1 MTKREK
7 ALSRIKENPK
17 NVRFSELDRILLDIG
32 FEKRQKGSHAVYSYP
47 GYSPITVPSRKP
59 FLLQVYVKNA
69 VQVIER
75 IIQNFDE

>member
-32 FEKRQKGSHAVYSYP
+32 FQKRQKGSHAVYSYP
-47 GYSPITVPSRKP
+47 GYPPITVPNRKP

-75 IIQNFDE
+75 MIQEFDE

>member
-7 ALSRIKENPK
+7 DLSKIKDYPK
-17 NVRFSELDRILLDIG
+17 NVRFSDLDRILLDIG

-47 GYSPITVPSRKP
+47 GYPPITVPNRKP
-59 FLLQVYVKNA
+59 FLLQVYVRNA

-75 IIQNFDE
+75 IIQDFDE